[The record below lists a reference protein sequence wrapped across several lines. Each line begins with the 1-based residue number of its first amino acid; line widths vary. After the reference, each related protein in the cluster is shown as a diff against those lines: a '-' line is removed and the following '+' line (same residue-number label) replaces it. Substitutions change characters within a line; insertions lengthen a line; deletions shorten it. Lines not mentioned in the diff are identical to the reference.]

1 MTEHVPYV
9 VVGAGA
15 MGLATTWQLARRGHR
30 VLALERFDRGHS
42 HGASHGATRNFNN
55 AYAAPHYLDLLALAR
70 TEWDELAR
78 TTGEPLLRLHGL
90 VTHGDEAVVA
100 QVHDALVARGE
111 RAEILGAADAGRRWS
126 GMRFDGDVLFTP
138 DAGVVRAAAALEAL
152 ERGARRVGAGIRF
165 GHRVIALEER
175 GDGVALRIDDGE
187 RRYDVVAD
195 TAVVTS
201 GAWTPGILPA
211 SFPLP
216 RLTVTEESPAHF
228 APISPDARWPSF
240 NHLDARGTYPGPTYG
255 MPTPG
260 EGVKVGFHH
269 VGPVVDPDRG
279 PSGRRPSSLP
289 RCATTS
295 PSGSP
300 ASTPIRPSRSAAR
313 TRRRTPRTSCSIA
326 GAASSSAR
334 ASLAMASSSRRQSA
348 RCSPTSRPTTPPEP
362 PRPSGSADRCAAA
375 SVRSSGRSGYRL

>member
-1 MTEHVPYV
+1 VTEHVPYV

-30 VLALERFDRGHS
+30 VLSFERFERGHAQ
-42 HGASHGATRNFNN
+42 GASHGATRNFNN

-70 TEWDELAR
+70 TEWDELSR

-90 VTHGDEAVVA
+90 VTHGDDAVVA
-100 QVHDALVARGE
+100 QVHDALLARGE
-111 RAEILGAADAGRRWS
+111 RAEFLRPADAGRRWS

-138 DAGVVRAAAALEAL
+138 DAGVVRAAAALDAL
-152 ERGARRVGAGIRF
+152 ERGARGLGADIRY
-165 GHRVIALEER
+165 GHRVIALAESD
-175 GDGVALRIDDGE
+175 DGVALTIDDGE
-187 RRYDVVAD
+187 RHYDVVAD

-228 APISPDARWPSF
+228 AAISPGAAWPSF
-240 NHLDARGTYPGPTYG
+240 NHLDGRGARPGPTYG

-269 VGPVVDPDRG
+269 VGPVVDPDHRPFRPVPGLVAALRDYVAEWFPGLDPDSAEPISCTYTSTDSEDFVLDRRG
-279 PSGRRPSSLP
+279 RIVVGAGFSGHGFKFTPAVGSVLADL
-289 RCATTS
+289 ATDGT
-295 PSGSP
+295 
-300 ASTPIRPSRSAAR
+300 
-313 TRRRTPRTSCSIA
+313 
-326 GAASSSAR
+326 AR
-334 ASLAMASSSRRQSA
+334 AAEAFRIR
-348 RCSPTSRPTTPPEP
+348 
-362 PRPSGSADRCAAA
+362 
-375 SVRSSGRSGYRL
+375 